1 MPSSSLPVHSSPST
15 GIGATQPASQQ
26 RRELLDRLRDGLVA
40 ILIAFLAQLLIA
52 GIQLGLDQ
60 EKSDF
65 PAPILA
71 MAAVFLVF
79 AICGCAIPGL
89 EEFYRKRL
97 KPAVSDAPSTREELR
112 ADQSRRSF

>member
-1 MPSSSLPVHSSPST
+1 VHSTPST
-15 GIGATQPASQQ
+15 GIGATRPASQE
-26 RRELLDRLRDGLVA
+26 RRELLDKLQHGVVA
-40 ILIAFLAQLLIA
+40 VLIAFLAQLLIA

-60 EKSDF
+60 ERSGF

-79 AICGCAIPGL
+79 AICGCTIPGL

-97 KPAVSDAPSTREELR
+97 KPAVSGLSPNLGKIGH
-112 ADQSRRSF
+112 